1 MTYTGE
7 HLPSVDELEQPA
19 LSKVRA
25 RKDERLTT
33 LFLTAQR
40 QLKQTGNI
48 PPEALPPSPSLFG
61 CLVKNNVGMAK
72 TILAIVAINSLLV
85 PLAAATDH
93 DSYNAVPAPAPV
105 PSKFATAA
113 AAPTRYAIDE
123 DKNKEKKSI
132 LTIVLVVAIAGLGLT
147 APLVAIVLYERS
159 RGRQQDRHQHRGQ
172 AARKITVVRFHSDD
186 EPAGDDCSICLDPYA
201 DRDRVG
207 LLPCRHRFHA
217 VCIRKWIVDGVSSTC
232 PTCREV
238 V

>member
-1 MTYTGE
+1 
-7 HLPSVDELEQPA
+7 LLQ
-19 LSKVRA
+19 
-25 RKDERLTT
+25 DERLTT

-113 AAPTRYAIDE
+113 AAPVLPVGGKLTPS
-123 DKNKEKKSI
+123 KSK
-132 LTIVLVVAIAGLGLT
+132 VVISL
-147 APLVAIVLYERS
+147 
-159 RGRQQDRHQHRGQ
+159 QN
-172 AARKITVVRFHSDD
+172 
-186 EPAGDDCSICLDPYA
+186 
-201 DRDRVG
+201 
-207 LLPCRHRFHA
+207 
-217 VCIRKWIVDGVSSTC
+217 
-232 PTCREV
+232 PT
-238 V
+238 